1 MCTGS
6 ILCIELKSE
15 LIGSSLPS
23 LKTGLAVFGTHDI
36 IIPGPR
42 VQLSFQK

>member
-6 ILCIELKSE
+6 ILCIELC
-15 LIGSSLPS
+15 IGSSLPS